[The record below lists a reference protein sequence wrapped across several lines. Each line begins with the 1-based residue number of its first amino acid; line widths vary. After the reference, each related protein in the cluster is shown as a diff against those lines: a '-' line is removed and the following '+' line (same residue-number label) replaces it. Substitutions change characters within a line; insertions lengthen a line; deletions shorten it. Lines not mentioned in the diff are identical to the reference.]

1 MCMATILIVDDND
14 TIRGFLRRIVEKAG
28 HRSMVARNG
37 KEAIDQIERE
47 PVDLVISDIF
57 MPETDGIELLRDLKK
72 RRPGLHV
79 IAVSGGGDYG
89 DMDILQAARLC
100 GAFRIFTKPFP
111 AEEMIS
117 AIREA
122 VGGGAST
129 PNPDVS

>member
-1 MCMATILIVDDND
+1 MATILIVDDND
-14 TIRGFLRRIVEKAG
+14 TLRGFLRRIVEKAG
-28 HRSMVARNG
+28 HRPVVACNG
-37 KEAIDQIERE
+37 REAIEHVERE

-57 MPETDGIELLRDLKK
+57 MPETDGLELLRDLKK

-79 IAVSGGGDYG
+79 IAVSGGGEYG

-111 AEEMIS
+111 TEEMIS

-129 PNPDVS
+129 PNPEAS